1 MLQLAFEM
9 TGPVLSAA
17 VLDGEDVFAYELSRS
32 QKQHAE
38 TMFPLFQKVLDEA
51 GKSLD
56 DLDFLAVTNGPGSFT
71 GIRMAVTAAKLL
83 TWGRELPLVVASSL
97 AVMADPYRDDPV
109 ATLPLIDARGTRV
122 YSSLGTTVPEDK
134 YEIAELA
141 ARVKDLGALRL
152 VGTGAENFA
161 AHAAEHHPGLRLE
174 IADASPESLNAQALG
189 HLARRKAM
197 AGEFADPFLVRAN
210 YCSVSQA
217 ERLNPD
223 VL

>member
-17 VLDGEDVFAYELSRS
+17 VLEDDKVLSYELSLS

-38 TMFPLFQKVLDEA
+38 TMFPIFERVLDKA
-51 GKSLD
+51 GKQLD
-56 DLDFLAVTNGPGSFT
+56 DLDFIAATNGPGSFT

-83 TWGRELPLVVASSL
+83 AWGRKLPLVVASSL
-97 AVMADPYRDDPV
+97 ETMSDPYRDDPV
-109 ATLPLIDARGTRV
+109 RTLPLIDARGTRV
-122 YSSLGTTVPEDK
+122 YASLQGIVPEDK
-134 YEIAELA
+134 YEIKELA
-141 ARVKDLGALRL
+141 DKVKDLGQLRL

-161 AHAAEHHPGLRLE
+161 VYVKEHHPDLTVE
-174 IADASPESLNAQALG
+174 IADASPESLNAEALG
-189 HLARRKAM
+189 RLAYRKAL
-197 AGEFADPFLVRAN
+197 AGDFSDPFLVKAN

-217 ERLNPD
+217 ERLNPH